1 VRKQFSGGPHPVSI
15 RIGISSGPVVAGVIG
30 RHKFSYDLWGDTVNT
45 ASRMESYGE
54 PDAIQVSADTHRI
67 LAADYEF
74 IRRDLT
80 QVKGKGDLTAWILT
94 GRRG

>member
-1 VRKQFSGGPHPVSI
+1 M
-15 RIGISSGPVVAGVIG
+15 
-30 RHKFSYDLWGDTVNT
+30 NT

-54 PDAIQVSADTHRI
+54 PDAIQISADTHRI